1 MRQEAETYAEHDKR
15 RLELIELKN
24 QAENLFQTYGA
35 TLRDNRSLISD
46 EFKLRADEKVVT
58 MKAAFADPTIS
69 VETVNEMVNDF
80 QQTLF
85 AVGASVYEQASRNSQ
100 ADDAKTPMPS
110 DTMVDYDQDST
121 VKVDYEAIE

>member
-1 MRQEAETYAEHDKR
+1 
-15 RLELIELKN
+15 
-24 QAENLFQTYGA
+24 
-35 TLRDNRSLISD
+35 
-46 EFKLRADEKVVT
+46 

>member
-1 MRQEAETYAEHDKR
+1 MERMRQEAEMYAEHDKR

-46 EFKLRADEKVVT
+46 EFKLIADEKVVV
-58 MKAAFADPTIS
+58 MKTAFADPTIS

-100 ADDAKTPMPS
+100 ADDAQKPTSPWLIM
-110 DTMVDYDQDST
+110 TKIVL
-121 VKVDYEAIE
+121 